1 MHRKRRDQLQELES
15 KSQSCTKVWMRP
27 RHWHV
32 IDAPSYQT
40 LTQKDFQ
47 LSQGRNRYEL
57 VLKVTK
63 EEIEKCIPL
72 CSNCHRD
79 FHYLEKKDGI
89 SIEEYV
95 NLKQNNN

>member
-1 MHRKRRDQLQELES
+1 MILENGDVNI
-15 KSQSCTKVWMRP
+15 Q
-27 RHWHV
+27 
-32 IDAPSYQT
+32 
-40 LTQKDFQ
+40 
-47 LSQGRNRYEL
+47 N
-57 VLKVTK
+57 
-63 EEIEKCIPL
+63 EIEKCIVL